1 MSTCTRQIN
10 KPVEEMYVKCDKCEK
25 EIAGYYSQFGIGIPL
40 VMQNRMTQVIGDPSG
55 RFPEKVTIHDLCP
68 DCYKKFIHWL
78 DIKED

>member
-10 KPVEEMYVKCDKCEK
+10 KPVEETYVKCDKCGK
-25 EIAGYYSQFGIGIPL
+25 EITGHYSQFGIGVPL

-55 RFPEKVTIHDLCP
+55 HFPEKVNIHDLCP
-68 DCYKKFIHWL
+68 ECYKKFIHWL